1 MIKVLKVVLFSAVLV
16 NLPVAAADKLVLDLD
31 LDADLLSLTHHVDNF
46 LFTPTLNFS
55 LHVAGNLS
63 DNIKVDALKNHLV
76 ASSLVR
82 INGEIAGVAT
92 EQELLV
98 FDEATGRKYAE
109 SAWLITLNYPGASG
123 FIAVK
128 QQEEAGP
135 AFGLVS
141 KVMENPEGDWEDKD
155 QRFLS
160 TSDSPTVQ
168 LATGDLAGY
177 QGGRFEEYNSVNPT
191 DFKRYQRF
199 RPKIQFVI
207 YPGK

>member
-1 MIKVLKVVLFSAVLV
+1 MIKVLKVVLFSAMLV
-16 NLPVAAADKLVLDLD
+16 SLPVAAADKLVLDLD
-31 LDADLLSLTHHVDNF
+31 LDGDLLSLSHHVDNF
-46 LFTPTLNFS
+46 LFTPTMNFS

-92 EQELLV
+92 EQEVLV

-109 SAWLITLNYPGASG
+109 SAWLIMLNYPGATG

-128 QQEEAGP
+128 QQEEPGQ
-135 AFGLVS
+135 AFALVG

-177 QGGRFEEYNSVNPT
+177 QGGRFEEYNSLNPA

-207 YPGK
+207 YPAN